1 MPLITTALMTFIIL
15 VVIGIVV
22 GLVFNHRGRSWLG
35 RQVSETTGVGDVTYS
50 LVGIAG
56 SFMGFHIGVILQL
69 LPSIL
74 LYVIAVIGAAL
85 TIWLWRG
92 R

>member
-1 MPLITTALMTFIIL
+1 MPESALSTFIIL

-22 GLVFNHRGRSWLG
+22 GLIFNRYGRGWLG
-35 RQVSETTGVGDVTYS
+35 RQVADATGVGDITYS
-50 LVGIAG
+50 LIGIAG
-56 SFMGFHIGVILQL
+56 SFMGYHIGIILGL
-69 LPSIL
+69 LPSAM
-74 LYVIAVIGAAL
+74 LYLIAIIGAAL

>member
-1 MPLITTALMTFIIL
+1 MNEIGPFLTLI
-15 VVIGIVV
+15 VIGAIV
-22 GLVFNHRGRSWLG
+22 GIAMTRYGRNWIG
-35 RQVSETTGVGDVTYS
+35 RQVANVTGGASDATYV

-56 SFMGFHIGVILQL
+56 SFMGFHVGLALAMGQIAM
-69 LPSIL
+69 
-74 LYVIAVIGAAL
+74 YVLALIGAAL